1 MNVWDLKASPPKFFE
16 KSQRSPRKI
25 FGRVRG
31 AGANQQDGMTVLDG
45 AGGAERS
52 VGSEASSG
60 AGALWSD
67 AAAGAESGGSSKQR
81 SLDERLGP

>member
-60 AGALWSD
+60 AGIFGVALPQ
-67 AAAGAESGGSSKQR
+67 ARKVEEAVNNGA
-81 SLDERLGP
+81 

>member
-1 MNVWDLKASPPKFFE
+1 MNVWDLKASPQVFE
-16 KSQRSPRKI
+16 KSQRSPHKI

-60 AGALWSD
+60 AGALGVTLTQGRKVEE
-67 AAAGAESGGSSKQR
+67 AVNNGA
-81 SLDERLGP
+81 